1 MNRIVFILGLMA
13 IGLSSLA
20 QPYTLDPTFQP
31 FFDIRSNTTDI
42 GPVNDL
48 WENPLNG
55 KLYIIGGFEFGVS
68 SPNQYHGGFTST
80 HRDGSRNYNLSG
92 LQGTAPIWSRI
103 INRQTNELFLTS
115 GGNYVRMDTTGAW
128 LPQTNAWRQNIQMT
142 VKCNQ
147 TVVPYFFDDG
157 SYLMSK
163 DYLPNGCQIINPPDT
178 FPHRYIVK
186 VTPQGLWDSSFVKD
200 ATGEPT
206 HFIPYDSNR
215 MMVYGSPSVFTHY
228 DGVPIHGMCRIY
240 LDGTLDTTFQSPLG
254 NFLGMTYDIVHIDHQ
269 GAIFIGTSVGYFNLR
284 NYSHTDLTLIK
295 LNPNGTLDT
304 SFANFQGPFEARP
317 NNVGISGIVKDICP
331 TPDGGYLVGGFFDSY
346 QGYSKHNLA
355 KIDSNGI
362 VEPQYFT
369 TYGPDSSA
377 TLGSRGDSNGI
388 VIKIKQSAFGG
399 YYVMGDF
406 FTWDG
411 APVQGIV
418 RIKDMTVS
426 LESSQIKDEGLKLY
440 PNPTTKQITLS
451 SAAPIEE
458 LEIFDLVGKR
468 VMQVQSLNSHQHTLN
483 LQELDNGLYFV
494 KVKVGGVWVTKK
506 VVKR

>member
-1 MNRIVFILGLMA
+1 MNRITFILGLMA

-55 KLYIIGGFEFGVS
+55 KLYIIGGFEVILPS
-68 SPNQYHGGFTST
+68 QPHGGFTSCN
-80 HRDGSRNYNLSG
+80 RDGSRNTNFNPQSQIG
-92 LQGTAPIWSRI
+92 NPARI
-103 INRQTNELFLTS
+103 HKRPGSEFVL
-115 GGNYVRMDTTGAW
+115 TTGSHNVYLRIDSSGNSIPNFQQW
-128 LPQTNAWRQNIQMT
+128 VQNYLNT
-142 VKCNQ
+142 AKC
-147 TVVPYFFDDG
+147 TRAYVPYFYDDG

-254 NFLGMTYDIVHIDHQ
+254 TFSGNTYNVVHIDTS
-269 GAIFIGTSVGYFNLR
+269 GSIFIGGIYGYFNLR
-284 NYSHTDLTLIK
+284 SKPNSNFTLIK
-295 LNPNGTLDT
+295 LNPDGSLDNN
-304 SFANFQGPFEARP
+304 FANFQGPTQGP
-317 NNVGISGIVKDICP
+317 NVLGSTSFINAISP
-331 TPDGGYLVGGFFDSY
+331 TEDGGYLVGGFFDNY
-346 QGYSKHNLA
+346 QGFSKHNLA
-355 KIDSNGI
+355 KIDSNGHI
-362 VEPQYFT
+362 EPQYFNT
-369 TYGPDSSA
+369 HGPDSASMPGI
-377 TLGSRGDSNGI
+377 TSDSMGF
-388 VIKIKQSAFGG
+388 VRQIKKSAFGG
-399 YYVMGDF
+399 YYVMGNF

-468 VMQVQSLNSHQHTLN
+468 VMQAQFLNTYQYNLY

-494 KVKVGGVWVTKK
+494 KVKVGEVWVSKK
-506 VVKR
+506 VVKQ